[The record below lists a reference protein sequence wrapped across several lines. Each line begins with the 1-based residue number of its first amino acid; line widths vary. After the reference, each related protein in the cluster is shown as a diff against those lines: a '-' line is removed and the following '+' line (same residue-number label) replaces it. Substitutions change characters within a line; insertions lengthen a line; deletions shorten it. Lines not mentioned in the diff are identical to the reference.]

1 MRSRTVRPIK
11 NRGQD
16 KKSRKKSSARLGDT
30 QPMRAVGQRDSS
42 SSLSDTKPMRPVNI
56 RSGYESYQ
64 RAIDRRRQVIRTPK
78 PAPEYSPRRQ
88 APRPDS
94 VRRTGDMGHTGQRRQ
109 AARPARAPK
118 RTGLAAVI
126 AKSRS
131 RAGVKEQYFDFD
143 LLMVIIF
150 LMCFGLVMLYS
161 TSAYEAQADFGND
174 MYYFSKQA
182 LIAAFGVAGMFI
194 VSKIDYH
201 FYGAFAF
208 EIYIFSIFLMALV
221 QTPLGVT
228 VNGARRWIGLPG
240 NMTVQPAEITKIAV
254 ILFISYELCRLGKK
268 AYTMEGIIRVFVLGA
283 VASGGVLFLT
293 DNLSTAIIVMAIT
306 CILIFVIHPKTKPFL
321 AFIGVGAAV
330 AAVGIAVLSTAIEKG
345 GEFENF
351 RLQRIISWL
360 NPEATMDDGSYQ
372 VMQGLYAIGSG
383 GFFGKGLGNSTQ
395 KLGVIPEAQND
406 MILVVICEELGV
418 FGAILILI
426 LFGLLLYRLMFIAK
440 NAPDLY
446 GSLIATGIFA
456 HIALQV
462 ILNIAVV
469 TGLLPTTGIT
479 LPFISYGGTA
489 ILFLM
494 AEMGIALGISR
505 RIRLEG
511 E

>member
-1 MRSRTVRPIK
+1 MSRPGIHEHRTGDDMRSRTVRPIRQ
-11 NRGQD
+11 RGQ
-16 KKSRKKSSARLGDT
+16 KKQNGKKGRSSLGDT
-30 QPMRAVGQRDSS
+30 QPMRTEEIRRRSDSF
-42 SSLSDTKPMRPVNI
+42 SDTRPMRPVSI
-56 RSGYESYQ
+56 RSGYEGYQ
-64 RAIDRRRQVIRTPK
+64 RVIDRRREVLRTPK
-78 PAPEYSPRRQ
+78 PLPEGRAGNGEGRERR
-88 APRPDS
+88 
-94 VRRTGDMGHTGQRRQ
+94 
-109 AARPARAPK
+109 ARPVKVQK

-131 RAGVKEQYFDFD
+131 RAAGKEQYFDFD
-143 LLMVIIF
+143 LLLVIIF

-161 TSAYEAQADFGND
+161 TSSYEAQADFGND

-182 LIAAFGVAGMFI
+182 LIGAAGFVIMFI

-201 FYGAFAF
+201 FYGAFAL
-208 EIYIFSIFLMALV
+208 EIYVTAMILMALV

-240 NMTVQPAEITKIAV
+240 NLTVQPAEITKIAV
-254 ILFISYELCRLGKK
+254 ILFISYELCRLGRK
-268 AYTMEGIIRVFVLGA
+268 AYTMEGIIRVLVLGA

-321 AFIGVGAAV
+321 AIIGIGAA
-330 AAVGIAVLSTAIEKG
+330 AAAIGIAILSVTAANS
-345 GEFENF
+345 ENF

-360 NPEATMDDGSYQ
+360 NPEATMDTGSYQ

-418 FGAILILI
+418 FGAIVILV

-489 ILFLM
+489 ILFLL

-505 RIRLEG
+505 KIRLEG

>member
-1 MRSRTVRPIK
+1 MRSRTVRPIRQ
-11 NRGQD
+11 NRQD
-16 KKSRKKSSARLGDT
+16 KKNKKKNGTRPGDT
-30 QPMRAVGQRDSS
+30 QPLRVAGHRGSS
-42 SSLSDTKPMRPVNI
+42 PSLSDTRPMRPVSI

-64 RAIDRRRQVIRTPK
+64 RNVERRRQVLRTPK
-78 PAPEYSPRRQ
+78 P
-88 APRPDS
+88 
-94 VRRTGDMGHTGQRRQ
+94 
-109 AARPARAPK
+109 
-118 RTGLAAVI
+118 TGLAAAI
-126 AKSRS
+126 AKSRN
-131 RAGVKEQYFDFD
+131 RTAAKEQYFDFD
-143 LLMVIIF
+143 LLLVIVF

-161 TSAYEAQADFGND
+161 TSAYEAQTDFGND
-174 MYYFSKQA
+174 MFYFSKQA
-182 LIAAFGVAGMFI
+182 IIAAAGVAGMFI

-201 FYGAFAF
+201 FYGAFAL
-208 EIYIFSIFLMALV
+208 EIYVFSLILMALV

-240 NMTVQPAEITKIAV
+240 NLTIQPAEVTKIAV

-268 AYTMEGIIRVFVLGA
+268 AYTMEGILRVLALGA

-321 AFIGVGAAV
+321 AVIGAGAAV
-330 AAVGIAVLSTAIEKG
+330 AAVGIAILSATVADS
-345 GEFENF
+345 ENF

-360 NPEATMDDGSYQ
+360 NPEATMDTGSYQ

-418 FGAILILI
+418 FGAILILV

-446 GSLIATGIFA
+446 GSLIASGIFA

-505 RIRLEG
+505 KIRLEG

>member
-1 MRSRTVRPIK
+1 MRSRTVRPIRQ
-11 NRGQD
+11 RGQD
-16 KKSRKKSSARLGDT
+16 KKSRKKKSAGLGDT
-30 QPMRAVGQRDSS
+30 QPMRTVGYRDNST
-42 SSLSDTKPMRPVNI
+42 SLSDTRPMRTAGI

-64 RAIDRRRQVIRTPK
+64 RAIDRRRQVLHTPK
-78 PAPEYSPRRQ
+78 PLPEYRPQRQ
-88 APRPDS
+88 APRS
-94 VRRTGDMGHTGQRRQ
+94 EKMQRSGRRTS
-109 AARPARAPK
+109 RPAKAPK

-126 AKSRS
+126 AKSRN
-131 RAGVKEQYFDFD
+131 RPAEKAQYFDFD
-143 LLMVIIF
+143 LLMVIVF

-161 TSAYEAQADFGND
+161 TSSYEAQADFGND

-182 LIAAFGVAGMFI
+182 LIAAAGVAGMFI

-201 FYGAFAF
+201 YYGAFAL
-208 EIYIFSIFLMALV
+208 EIYIFSMILMALV

-240 NMTVQPAEITKIAV
+240 NMTLQPAEITKIAV
-254 ILFISYELCRLGKK
+254 ILFISYELCRLGRK
-268 AYTMEGIIRVFVLGA
+268 AYTMEGIIRVLALGA

-321 AFIGVGAAV
+321 AVIGVGAAV
-330 AAVGIAVLSTAIEKG
+330 AAVGIAILSVTVANSD
-345 GEFENF
+345 NF

-360 NPEATMDDGSYQ
+360 NPEATMDTGSYQ

-418 FGAILILI
+418 FGAIIILV

-505 RIRLEG
+505 KIRLEG

>member
-16 KKSRKKSSARLGDT
+16 KKSRKKNSARIGDT
-30 QPMRAVGQRDSS
+30 QPMRVVGQRESS
-42 SSLSDTKPMRPVNI
+42 SSLSDTKPMRPVSI

-64 RAIDRRRQVIRTPK
+64 RAIDRRRKVIRT
-78 PAPEYSPRRQ
+78 
-88 APRPDS
+88 
-94 VRRTGDMGHTGQRRQ
+94 
-109 AARPARAPK
+109 PK

-131 RAGVKEQYFDFD
+131 RTAVKEQYFDFD
-143 LLMVIIF
+143 LLMVIVF

-182 LIAAFGVAGMFI
+182 LIAAAGVAGMFI

-208 EIYIFSIFLMALV
+208 EIYIFSLFLMALV

-254 ILFISYELCRLGKK
+254 ILFISYELCRLGRK

-321 AFIGVGAAV
+321 AVIGVGAAV
-330 AAVGIAVLSTAIEKG
+330 AAIGIAFLAATIENSENIENIK
-345 GEFENF
+345 NF
-351 RLQRIISWL
+351 RLERIISWL
-360 NPEATMDDGSYQ
+360 NPEATMDTGSYQ

>member
-30 QPMRAVGQRDSS
+30 QPMRTVGQRESS
-42 SSLSDTKPMRPVNI
+42 FSLSDTKPMKPVSI
-56 RSGYESYQ
+56 RSGYENYQ
-64 RAIDRRRQVIRTPK
+64 RVIDRRRQVIRTPK

-88 APRPDS
+88 APRPES
-94 VRRTGDMGHTGQRRQ
+94 VRRTGNTGHTGRRQ
-109 AARPARAPK
+109 AARPVRAPK

-201 FYGAFAF
+201 FYGAFAL
-208 EIYIFSIFLMALV
+208 EIYVFSMILMALV

-240 NMTVQPAEITKIAV
+240 NMTVQPAEFTKIAV

-321 AFIGVGAAV
+321 AVIGVGAVV
-330 AAVGIAVLSTAIEKG
+330 AAIGIAVLSVTAANS
-345 GEFENF
+345 ENF